1 MKIDKTVWKE
11 TFYVALG
18 TIFMSAIM
26 IAIYCAITPF
36 NLKMLYGAL
45 FGSVAAILNFFFMA
59 YTLQKAVEINSEDDE
74 DKAEKVKLKVKASY
88 SIRSMVYVLSLALGL
103 ISGVF
108 DVYTLLIPALF
119 PTIVAK
125 IRMFWLNK
133 HGE

>member
-1 MKIDKTVWKE
+1 
-11 TFYVALG
+11 
-18 TIFMSAIM
+18 
-26 IAIYCAITPF
+26 
-36 NLKMLYGAL
+36 MLYGAL

-59 YTLQKAVEINSEDDE
+59 YTLQKAVEINSEDEE

-88 SIRSMVYVLSLALGL
+88 SIRSMVYVLSLAVGL
-103 ISGVF
+103 MSGVF

-119 PTIVAK
+119 PTIVAR